1 MARSVWKL
9 PYVDRVVFALQNDE
23 EYLRLSSNEKRPF
36 VIQLNSRA
44 STISEELV
52 NRKVALHNG
61 RKFIRVAL
69 TEDHIGLKLGDLVL
83 TKQIGVS
90 IHLYNK
96 INKKQKEKQK
106 LLKQRKLNRYKGKKK
121 LVKKTLKKKPKK
133 NG

>member
-9 PYVDRVVFALQNDE
+9 PYVDRVVFGLQNDE
-23 EYLRLSSNEKRPF
+23 EYLRLSSKEKRPF
-36 VIQLNSRA
+36 IIQLNSRA

-61 RKFIRVAL
+61 RKFIRIAL

-83 TKQIGVS
+83 TKQIGIS
-90 IHLYNK
+90 IHLHNK